1 MKTTFLKI
9 GMPIMV
15 FMLAIVFAFAT
26 EKAPSNN
33 ESLLVQGYI
42 EKDDTCQLSRECDN
56 TGGPVCQTLEGDI
69 VYRINNG
76 TFCSEPMT
84 NWF

>member
-1 MKTTFLKI
+1 MKTSFLKI

-26 EKAPSNN
+26 EKTTAKN
-33 ESLLVQGYI
+33 ESLTIPGYI
-42 EKDDTCQLSRECDN
+42 EKDDTCELAERTCSD
-56 TGGPVCQTLEGDI
+56 TPGPVCEEGGLT
-69 VYRINNG
+69 VHRTNNG
-76 TFCSEPMT
+76 TFCSVPMT